1 VEGHLDERRVIVT
14 RGPRTINSQHPLCG
28 GSGPE
33 DVNEMGR
40 QRIQMQYRPPW
51 QGRRASTAP
60 SSDSLAIAPQQSHS
74 LLWFRPR
81 GQTRVTAMGL
91 AEADADV
98 ALFDLGASRD

>member
-1 VEGHLDERRVIVT
+1 VEGHLDEHRVIVT
-14 RGPRTINSQHPLCG
+14 RGPRTIKFSTPLCG

-33 DVNEMGR
+33 DINEMGR

-51 QGRRASTAP
+51 AGSKS

-74 LLWFRPR
+74 LLWFRLR

-91 AEADADV
+91 AEAEADV